1 MSKFINF
8 FQKLGPA
15 IVFAGAAVGVS
26 HLVQASRAGA
36 NFGYQLMGFVIL
48 VHILKYPFFE
58 YGNLYA
64 ASTGES
70 LIFAYKKINKYLV
83 HAYIVF
89 NLAMVSITQ
98 AAVTIITAGLMANLF
113 PSLNLSIS
121 LWSLILLILC
131 SVILILGH
139 YKWLERVSKVILLIL
154 SISLIASVSLS
165 FMEPSH
171 SITFQNGELMEDIF
185 NTEIVQQATKKNI
198 FSWSK
203 IADFSFLIAMM
214 GWMPAPMD
222 FSIWN
227 SIWTKAKL
235 KGSSGQEHSANA
247 LFDSKVGYILT
258 ASLAVLF
265 LVLGAKVVHSH
276 GASLPNGAVDFS
288 AALINMF
295 TESLGDWAKPI
306 ISIAAFATMFST
318 TLTCLDG
325 YPRVIVNA
333 ITELKSMST
342 KTYNTLYHS
351 MIAFAAVT
359 TMIVILFFTKNMK
372 AYIDF
377 ITIVSFLCAPVFA
390 FINYRVIFKS
400 DFPEDYQPGKINR
413 NLAKIGLMFL
423 SIFSLV
429 FVWFKVF

>member
-154 SISLIASVSLS
+154 
-165 FMEPSH
+165 
-171 SITFQNGELMEDIF
+171 
-185 NTEIVQQATKKNI
+185 
-198 FSWSK
+198 
-203 IADFSFLIAMM
+203 
-214 GWMPAPMD
+214 
-222 FSIWN
+222 
-227 SIWTKAKL
+227 
-235 KGSSGQEHSANA
+235 
-247 LFDSKVGYILT
+247 
-258 ASLAVLF
+258 LF
-265 LVLGAKVVHSH
+265 LVVPFI
-276 GASLPNGAVDFS
+276 ASQYC
-288 AALINMF
+288 
-295 TESLGDWAKPI
+295 
-306 ISIAAFATMFST
+306 ISISVFQSGYS
-318 TLTCLDG
+318 LCL
-325 YPRVIVNA
+325 
-333 ITELKSMST
+333 
-342 KTYNTLYHS
+342 
-351 MIAFAAVT
+351 
-359 TMIVILFFTKNMK
+359 LF
-372 AYIDF
+372 
-377 ITIVSFLCAPVFA
+377 
-390 FINYRVIFKS
+390 
-400 DFPEDYQPGKINR
+400 
-413 NLAKIGLMFL
+413 
-423 SIFSLV
+423 
-429 FVWFKVF
+429 